1 VALPTQA
8 LELVGLR
15 KQYGEHLAVRNVSL
29 MVPKGSLLTLLGPSG
44 CGKSTLLRMIAGFIK
59 PDSGSISIEGRDV
72 TALPPERRPTAMVFQ
87 SYALFPHMS
96 VFDNVAFGLK
106 LRKLTSAQ
114 RRAKVEETLALVRME
129 SFAERFPSELSGG
142 QQQRVA
148 LARCLVIEP
157 QILLLD
163 EPFGALDRHLREEM
177 QVELRKLQRQL
188 GITMLVVTHDQDE
201 AFILSDVV
209 AVMNGG
215 RIEQLAAPADL
226 YDRPATCFVARFMG
240 IPNVLPGTVVYHQ
253 GELTFRHDKG
263 ALIGLG
269 QDIGV
274 VAGEMA
280 HLALRPETLQLVPPA
295 DEQADMIGTLVFVT
309 LIGSRLQYEV
319 DVGWTT
325 LQVVMPRADQTW
337 QPGQSVGIAIDR
349 RHAIVLSA

>member
-1 VALPTQA
+1 MALATPA

-15 KQYGEHLAVRNVSL
+15 KQYGEHLAVGNVSL
-29 MVPKGSLLTLLGPSG
+29 AVPNGSLLTLLGPSG
-44 CGKSTLLRMIAGFIK
+44 CGKSTLLRMIAGFIR

-72 TALPPERRPTAMVFQ
+72 TALLPEHRPTAMVFQ

-114 RRAKVEETLALVRME
+114 LRAKVEATLALVRME
-129 SFAERFPSELSGG
+129 SFAGRYPAELSGG

-201 AFILSDVV
+201 AFILSDFV

-215 RIEQLAAPADL
+215 RIEQFAAPADL

-240 IPNVLPGTVVYHQ
+240 IPNLLPGAVAHHE
-253 GELTFRHDKG
+253 GKLLFRHENG
-263 ALIGLG
+263 ECIELNHGGGML
-269 QDIGV
+269 
-274 VAGEMA
+274 AGEPA
-280 HLALRPETLQLVPPA
+280 HLALRPETLRLVDPVSEHV
-295 DEQADMIGTLVFVT
+295 DLVGTLVFAT

-319 DVGWTT
+319 DLGWATV
-325 LQVVMPRADQTW
+325 QVVMPRADQTW
-337 QPGQSVGIAIDR
+337 QPGEWVGIAIDR